1 MHGPASFEQCSKK
14 GKSFINKELKSSLD
28 REMTEGEKEQFD
40 MDGYFAF
47 EEIGAGAGG
56 VYITYNKE
64 F

>member
-1 MHGPASFEQCSKK
+1 M
-14 GKSFINKELKSSLD
+14 KSSLD